1 MSKTEAKTEARK
13 AAKSWSIALKTSVIA
28 GIFIL
33 ILLGFNTFIAN
44 YLETKLVHSI
54 FSQYSSE
61 VASIIQKQSTTRQQE
76 LKASISSNIEM
87 LSGASATLLYNFDTV
102 SMERM
107 LTGYI
112 QLPDILA
119 VVVLDDADEPF
130 FAIWKNPEIMT
141 KDALPADVQ
150 VDKNFSESAESFVN
164 DEKVGSVTIY
174 YTDKRLIDAMAEESS
189 ASAKKITEFKSA
201 VDKSML
207 NASVIQAGIAL
218 GVVVFLIAAIIIL
231 LRMQAVKPLK
241 ELTAMVEDLVEGE
254 GDLTK
259 RLNLQSRDEIGTL
272 AVVFNSFIKRMQNLL
287 ADISD
292 NSNTLHGSSAEMSDV
307 ADAVL
312 SGADQMS
319 SQARAASDSSQHLS
333 DQMNSVAAASEEA
346 ATNVNMVAA
355 ATEEM
360 TATVNEIASTSEK
373 ARMVTGE
380 AVSKTQV
387 ASQQV
392 NELGTAAQQ
401 ISKVTEVITEIS
413 EQTNLL
419 ALNATIEAAR
429 AGEAGRG
436 FAVVANEIKELAKQT
451 ADATQDIKTRIEG
464 IQHTTDTTVTEIE
477 NITEVIHSVNDLVGT
492 IATAVEEQAVT
503 TQEISNNVT
512 QAAQGIAE
520 VNERVADNSTVARD
534 IAGTIS
540 EVDGVATDMKGSS
553 TKVSESAND
562 LLGLAQQ
569 LSDMV
574 GKFKI

>member
-1 MSKTEAKTEARK
+1 MSTTEKQTSK
-13 AAKSWSIALKTSVIA
+13 ASKSWSIALKTSVIA
-28 GIFIL
+28 GILIL
-33 ILLGFNTFIAN
+33 ILLGVNTLIAN
-44 YLETKLVHSI
+44 YLENKLVSSI

-61 VASIIQKQSTTRQQE
+61 VESIIKKQGTTKQQE
-76 LKASISSNIEM
+76 LKSSISNNIEM

-112 QLPDILA
+112 QLPDIVA

-141 KDALPADVQ
+141 KDSLPEEFQ
-150 VDKNFSESAESFVN
+150 VNKEFSESAESFVKG
-164 DEKVGSVTIY
+164 EKVGSVTIY
-174 YTDKRLIDAMAEESS
+174 YTDKRLVDAMDKENTDSRERISKFE
-189 ASAKKITEFKSA
+189 ASVET
-201 VDKSML
+201 SMIK
-207 NASVIQAGIAL
+207 ASVIQVGIAL
-218 GVVVFLIAAIIIL
+218 GVVVLLIAAIIIL

-259 RLNLQSRDEIGTL
+259 RLNLKSRDEIGTL
-272 AVVFNSFIKRMQNLL
+272 AVVFNSFIKRMQTLL
-287 ADISD
+287 TDISG
-292 NSNTLHGSSAEMSDV
+292 NSNTLHSSSTEMSDV
-307 ADAVL
+307 ADEVL
-312 SGADQMS
+312 SGADRMS
-319 SQARAASDSSQHLS
+319 NQARAASDSSQHLS
-333 DQMNSVAAASEEA
+333 DQMDSVAAASEEA

-380 AVSKTQV
+380 AVQKTQV

-477 NITEVIHSVNDLVGT
+477 NITEVIHSVNDLVAT

-503 TQEISNNVT
+503 TQEISNNVS

-520 VNERVADNSTVARD
+520 VNERVADNSTVAKD

-540 EVDGVATDMKGSS
+540 EVDHVATDMKGSS
-553 TKVSESAND
+553 SKVSESAND
-562 LLGLAQQ
+562 LLSLAQQ
-569 LSDMV
+569 LSEMV